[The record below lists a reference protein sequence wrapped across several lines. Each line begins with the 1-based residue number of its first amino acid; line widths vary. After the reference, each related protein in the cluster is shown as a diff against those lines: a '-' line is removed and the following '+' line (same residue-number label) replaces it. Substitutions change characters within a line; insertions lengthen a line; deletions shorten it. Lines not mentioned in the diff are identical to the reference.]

1 MPADLSGELL
11 AGPYGFLVA
20 IALLLYGAAREYRRG
35 RQVDVATYQEDIV
48 QLSARL
54 RARDDEHQVEMAKQA
69 ARMQARDE
77 AHRVELASISDDLA
91 DVKADLA
98 ALRDENASQ
107 LRKAA
112 LDREALIRENARL
125 RTLLAES
132 PTVTAA
138 EIEDIS

>member
-1 MPADLSGELL
+1 MPNDITGDLL

-35 RQVDVATYQEDIV
+35 RQVDVATYQDDIV

-54 RARDDEHQVEMAKQA
+54 K
-69 ARMQARDE
+69 ARDE
-77 AHRVELASISDDLA
+77 AHRIELAGITDDLA

-98 ALRDENASQ
+98 ALRDENATQ

-112 LDREALIRENARL
+112 LDREALIRENAHL

-132 PTVTAA
+132 PATAD
-138 EIEDIS
+138 EIEGL